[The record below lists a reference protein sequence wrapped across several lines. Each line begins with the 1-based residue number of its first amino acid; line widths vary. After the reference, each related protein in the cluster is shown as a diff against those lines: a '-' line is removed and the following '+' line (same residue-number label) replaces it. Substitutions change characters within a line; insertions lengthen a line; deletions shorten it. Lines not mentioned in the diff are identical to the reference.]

1 MIKLYST
8 NCPKCRILETKLRQ
22 QNIEFEISTNIDE
35 IIQKGFQ
42 AAPVLEVDGELMDY
56 GKAIQWV
63 NNYKKED

>member
-22 QNIEFEISTNIDE
+22 QNIEFEISTDIDE

-42 AAPVLEVDGELMDY
+42 AAPVLEIDGELIDY

>member
-8 NCPKCRILETKLRQ
+8 NCPKCRILETKLKQ
-22 QNIEFEISTNIDE
+22 QNIEFEISTDINE
-35 IIQKGFQ
+35 MIQKGFQ
-42 AAPVLEVDGELMDY
+42 AAPVLEIDGELIDY

>member
-1 MIKLYST
+1 MIKLYT
-8 NCPKCRILETKLRQ
+8 THCPKCRILETKLRQ
-22 QNIEFEISTNIDE
+22 QNIEFEISTDIDE

-42 AAPVLEVDGELMDY
+42 AAPVLEIDGELIDY

>member
-1 MIKLYST
+1 M
-8 NCPKCRILETKLRQ
+8 ETKLKQ
-22 QNIEFEISTNIDE
+22 QNIEFEISTDIDE

-42 AAPVLEVDGELMDY
+42 AAPVLEIDGELIDY